1 MTKDSTASLGLLIFR
16 LALGFTFIMHGFQKA
31 FLNGP
36 TAQGAIFAKMGIPAP
51 ELSAYFTIGAELIG
65 GIMLLLGIGT
75 RIAAAAITIA
85 MAGAYIF
92 VHVNAPFIIDPK
104 TGAGF
109 MSLYWAWRP
118 LCLSSSAA
126 ANTLLMRSCP
136 NAAPRRAS
144 PL

>member
-16 LALGFTFIMHGFQKA
+16 LALGFTSLMHGFQKA

-109 MSLYWAWRP
+109 EYVFVLGM
-118 LCLSSSAA
+118 AA
-126 ANTLLMRSCP
+126 IMFILVGGGKYSIDALLLPQRGTKKS
-136 NAAPRRAS
+136 
-144 PL
+144 

>member
-85 MAGAYIF
+85 MAGATSLF
-92 VHVNAPFIIDPK
+92 TSMPPSSSTRKPGPVLS
-104 TGAGF
+104 

-126 ANTLLMRSCP
+126 AILH
-136 NAAPRRAS
+136 
-144 PL
+144 

>member
-31 FLNGP
+31 LNGP

-109 MSLYWAWRP
+109 EYVFVLGM
-118 LCLSSSAA
+118 AA
-126 ANTLLMRSCP
+126 IMFILVGGGKYSIDALLPQRGTKKS
-136 NAAPRRAS
+136 
-144 PL
+144 

>member
-36 TAQGAIFAKMGIPAP
+36 TAQGAKMGIPAP

-109 MSLYWAWRP
+109 EYVFVLGM
-118 LCLSSSAA
+118 AA
-126 ANTLLMRSCP
+126 IMFILVGGGKYSIDALLPQRGTKKS
-136 NAAPRRAS
+136 
-144 PL
+144 

>member
-92 VHVNAPFIIDPK
+92 VHVNAPFIIAPK

-109 MSLYWAWRP
+109 EYVFVLGM
-118 LCLSSSAA
+118 AA
-126 ANTLLMRSCP
+126 IMFILVGGGKYSIDALLPQRGTKKS
-136 NAAPRRAS
+136 
-144 PL
+144 